1 MSSLLGMLLGL
12 AVGLRHAFEPDHL
25 TAIAT
30 LATEARGAKR
40 GAMLGALWG
49 IGHTASLV
57 IVGLVLL
64 AIGAV
69 MPVRVGAWFE
79 LGVCAML
86 VVLGIRAI
94 VRAWKQ
100 GGAGPVHAHS
110 HGAQSHVHAGVV
122 RHVHL
127 RGRVIAVRPL
137 LVGLVHGLAGSG
149 ALTALVF
156 AELHGTVA
164 RVAYI
169 SLFGAGSVIGMA
181 IASALVGASVH
192 RLDRGHRW
200 LGLGAG
206 ALSVVLGIAWSLPL
220 WPLA

>member
-1 MSSLLGMLLGL
+1 MLLGL

-30 LATEARGAKR
+30 LASEARGARR

-49 IGHTASLV
+49 LGHTASLV
-57 IVGLVLL
+57 AVGVILL
-64 AIGAV
+64 GVGAV
-69 MPVRVGAWFE
+69 MPSRVAAWFE

-86 VVLGIRAI
+86 VVLGVRAM
-94 VRAWKQ
+94 VRAWRQ
-100 GGAGPVHAHS
+100 GGAGPVHVHS
-110 HGAQSHVHAGVV
+110 HRGHAHFHAGVA

-127 RGRVIAVRPL
+127 RGRVVAVRPL

-156 AELHGTVA
+156 AELKGNVA

-192 RLDRGHRW
+192 RLDRGQRW

-206 ALSVVLGIAWSLPL
+206 ALSVGLGIAWSLPL
-220 WPLA
+220 WSLA